1 MGIPA
6 RFAKAWGTARLTM
19 RQFLVALCF
28 LPAILADAEAEPG
41 YGHRG
46 HYAARSYAPKC
57 HTTYETVTREACTTT
72 YESVCSTETTTNFV
86 TRNEQEC
93 STRSVQECATTVR
106 NVSEQQCT
114 SEQECTT
121 ETQTVVDTTYTDE
134 CQDIV
139 TQSCT
144 ETSVSVQTQHAVV
157 GHAVSPVAPVAVAP
171 ALAGPLATPAA
182 GHVIAAATPA
192 AGHVIAAAPAHV
204 IPARIGKRDADAE
217 PEADA
222 QFLGPLAGAL
232 TPYAAAVQTAPL
244 VRAQAPACHAVTERQ
259 CRKVPVQV
267 PRTISVPKCVTVP
280 RCIDVPRSVCNTV
293 YRKVP
298 ETRCNPKPVTE
309 CTTINRQ
316 VPETNCVDRPVQE
329 CVNVPKSVPV
339 QVPVERCADVPREVC
354 HPVQTQVPRQVCE
367 QVAVKHVAHGV
378 YANSPALSRSIHG
391 VRVPTSYGYGVGNS
405 YTRRDY

>member
-6 RFAKAWGTARLTM
+6 RFAKAWGTARLKM

-28 LPAILADAEAEPG
+28 LPAILADAKAEPG

-106 NVSEQQCT
+106 NVPEEQCATTTVPECQTIVNDVPEQECRTVSEQQCT

-121 ETQTVVDTTYTDE
+121 ETQTVVDTTYSDE

-144 ETSVSVQTQHAVV
+144 ETSVSVQPQHAVV
-157 GHAVSPVAPVAVAP
+157 GHAVSPVAAVAVAP
-171 ALAGPLATPAA
+171 ALAGPLAAATPAA
-182 GHVIAAATPA
+182 GPVIAAATPA
-192 AGHVIAAAPAHV
+192 AGPVIAAATPVAGHVIAAAPAHV

-244 VRAQAPACHAVTERQ
+244 VRAQAPAC
-259 CRKVPVQV
+259 
-267 PRTISVPKCVTVP
+267 
-280 RCIDVPRSVCNTV
+280 
-293 YRKVP
+293 
-298 ETRCNPKPVTE
+298 
-309 CTTINRQ
+309 
-316 VPETNCVDRPVQE
+316 
-329 CVNVPKSVPV
+329 
-339 QVPVERCADVPREVC
+339 
-354 HPVQTQVPRQVCE
+354 
-367 QVAVKHVAHGV
+367 
-378 YANSPALSRSIHG
+378 
-391 VRVPTSYGYGVGNS
+391 
-405 YTRRDY
+405 

>member
-6 RFAKAWGTARLTM
+6 RFAKAWGTARLKM

-106 NVSEQQCT
+106 NVPEEQCPTVSEQQCT

-134 CQDIV
+134 CQ
-139 TQSCT
+139 
-144 ETSVSVQTQHAVV
+144 
-157 GHAVSPVAPVAVAP
+157 
-171 ALAGPLATPAA
+171 
-182 GHVIAAATPA
+182 
-192 AGHVIAAAPAHV
+192 
-204 IPARIGKRDADAE
+204 
-217 PEADA
+217 
-222 QFLGPLAGAL
+222 
-232 TPYAAAVQTAPL
+232 
-244 VRAQAPACHAVTERQ
+244 
-259 CRKVPVQV
+259 
-267 PRTISVPKCVTVP
+267 
-280 RCIDVPRSVCNTV
+280 
-293 YRKVP
+293 
-298 ETRCNPKPVTE
+298 
-309 CTTINRQ
+309 
-316 VPETNCVDRPVQE
+316 
-329 CVNVPKSVPV
+329 
-339 QVPVERCADVPREVC
+339 
-354 HPVQTQVPRQVCE
+354 

-378 YANSPALSRSIHG
+378 YANSPAPSRSIHG
-391 VRVPTSYGYGVGNS
+391 VRAPTSYGYGVGKS

>member
-93 STRSVQECATTVR
+93 PTRSVQECATTVR
-106 NVSEQQCT
+106 NVPEEQCATTTVPECQTIVNDVPEQECRTVSEQQCT

-157 GHAVSPVAPVAVAP
+157 GHAVSPVASVAVAP

-192 AGHVIAAAPAHV
+192 AGHVIA
-204 IPARIGKRDADAE
+204 ARIGKRDADAE

-267 PRTISVPKCVTVP
+267 PRTISVPKCV
-280 RCIDVPRSVCNTV
+280 
-293 YRKVP
+293 
-298 ETRCNPKPVTE
+298 
-309 CTTINRQ
+309 
-316 VPETNCVDRPVQE
+316 
-329 CVNVPKSVPV
+329 
-339 QVPVERCADVPREVC
+339 
-354 HPVQTQVPRQVCE
+354 
-367 QVAVKHVAHGV
+367 
-378 YANSPALSRSIHG
+378 
-391 VRVPTSYGYGVGNS
+391 
-405 YTRRDY
+405 

>member
-106 NVSEQQCT
+106 NVPEEQCATTTVPECQTIVNDVPEQECRTVSEQQCT

-157 GHAVSPVAPVAVAP
+157 GHAVSPVASVAVAP
-171 ALAGPLATPAA
+171 ALAGPL
-182 GHVIAAATPA
+182 ATPA

-316 VPETNCVDRPVQE
+316 VPETNCVNRWRSSTLLTEFTPTARPSQE
-329 CVNVPKSVPV
+329 ASTVS
-339 QVPVERCADVPREVC
+339 E
-354 HPVQTQVPRQVCE
+354 HPLHMVMVWATLTQGE
-367 QVAVKHVAHGV
+367 TTKGYAIGV
-378 YANSPALSRSIHG
+378 FTAYLLF
-391 VRVPTSYGYGVGNS
+391 
-405 YTRRDY
+405 DL

>member
-1 MGIPA
+1 MG
-6 RFAKAWGTARLTM
+6 T
-19 RQFLVALCF
+19 
-28 LPAILADAEAEPG
+28 
-41 YGHRG
+41 
-46 HYAARSYAPKC
+46 
-57 HTTYETVTREACTTT
+57 
-72 YESVCSTETTTNFV
+72 
-86 TRNEQEC
+86 
-93 STRSVQECATTVR
+93 
-106 NVSEQQCT
+106 VSEQQCT
-114 SEQECTT
+114 SEQECIT

-157 GHAVSPVAPVAVAP
+157 GHAVSPVAAVAAAP
-171 ALAGPLATPAA
+171 ALAGPLA
-182 GHVIAAATPA
+182 AATPA
-192 AGHVIAAAPAHV
+192 AGPVIAAAPAHV

-267 PRTISVPKCVTVP
+267 PRTISIPKCVTVP

-316 VPETNCVDRPVQE
+316 VPETNCVD
-329 CVNVPKSVPV
+329 
-339 QVPVERCADVPREVC
+339 
-354 HPVQTQVPRQVCE
+354 
-367 QVAVKHVAHGV
+367 
-378 YANSPALSRSIHG
+378 
-391 VRVPTSYGYGVGNS
+391 
-405 YTRRDY
+405 